1 MGFENYYAGDCV
13 SCGSYVAK
21 RAGIY
26 SYGQLFCTEPQ
37 GLTHPLERIVEDHCA
52 TTYAKQVA
60 YFASPEFQAL
70 IAQRDADRVLEVE
83 RYRLMHIEQIN
94 ENFAELNMRPAT
106 LAKIIVKLAGAEI
119 AVAELDFQQAAD
131 VNYELQKR
139 ISRKQNGNRLD
150 YFKANNLC
158 TRCGG
163 AGQADKWI
171 ATGKVCFRCNGS
183 GTYY

>member
-1 MGFENYYAGDCV
+1 MAFENYYAGDCV

-21 RAGIY
+21 RAGAY
-26 SYGQLFCTEPQ
+26 SYGQLFCSEPKDIV
-37 GLTHPLERIVEDHCA
+37 HPLERIVEELCA
-52 TTYAKQVA
+52 TAHAKRVE

-83 RYRLMHIEQIN
+83 RYRLGHIEQIN
-94 ENFAELNMRPAT
+94 ERFAELNMRPAT
-106 LAKIIVKLAGAEI
+106 LTKIIIKLAGAEI

-139 ISRKQNGNRLD
+139 LDRKETANRLD
-150 YFKANNLC
+150 YWKANNKC
-158 TRCGG
+158 PRCGG

-183 GTYY
+183 GKY